1 MKNLIIISLLIISI
15 NKSFSQTYV
24 IRRIDDYN
32 PTSTV
37 ETARYIGSI
46 QEKMQG
52 RYDANYQK
60 LTNEINHI
68 KQKIND
74 LPFDYNTRK
83 NILSRFV
90 YECLKNVDNSGINM
104 TSNSDVTKAIN
115 YIYDSVNSYINDV
128 RIGKIGIQIDK
139 ENGNFLIYKI
149 IYGGSAWRD
158 SQLKEGDIILK
169 IGEYRGDLIDV
180 RGISSFE
187 EVADLIRGEKDTKV
201 TLIVKK
207 TDGTIRE
214 VTITRE

>member
-1 MKNLIIISLLIISI
+1 MKKIFFLLILLLIS
-15 NKSFSQTYV
+15 NNLFSQTYL
-24 IRRIDDYN
+24 IRRIDDYS

-46 QEKMQG
+46 QEKMQA
-52 RYDANYQK
+52 RYDANYK
-60 LTNEINHI
+60 KITNEINHI

-83 NILSRFV
+83 NILTRFV
-90 YECLKNVDNSGINM
+90 HECLKNVDNSGINM

-115 YIYDSVNSYINDV
+115 YIYDCVNSYINDV
-128 RIGKIGIQIDK
+128 GIGKIGIQIDE
-139 ENGNFLIYKI
+139 ENESFIVYKI
-149 IYGGSAWRD
+149 TYGGSAWRD
-158 SQLKEGDIILK
+158 GQLKEGDIILK
-169 IGEYRGDLIDV
+169 VGEYRGNLIDV
-180 RGISSFE
+180 RGMSSE
-187 EVADLIRGEKDTKV
+187 EVADLVKGEKNTKV